1 MCDEKREVRKYN
13 NMQCTVKSVIII
25 YYYYY
30 AICRIAPNFHAQ
42 ILYDFRELHRN
53 HEIFCHKNFLS
64 AALSTRLDTLASRN
78 DNKP

>member
-1 MCDEKREVRKYN
+1 MYSQVSNYY
-13 NMQCTVKSVIII
+13 I
-25 YYYYY
+25 YYYY

-78 DNKP
+78 DKYHDIQTTEIWSCTVK